1 MSERFLG
8 KLFGVSFYSPIRL
21 DSIVQLVGIF
31 PELVLTQTEK
41 GDKTIKEATDN
52 IIMEVF
58 SFSEKLQE
66 PDSSTFIE
74 LFEIELLKKE
84 EESSN
89 RYISD
94 PSEIKWNFY
103 IRFKISE
110 PLGSDQNILHF
121 LDKYTIEADA
131 SQTLKD
137 TKTLVLK
144 NSEFLSYKET
154 FITSKKVEQSLILAF
169 SELGIGI
176 TYPKNL
182 ASEAIFEKIRTVI
195 ENNFFT
201 ENTTTY
207 DTYYE
212 RPLIHFSDK
221 FGIVMFQED
230 SIPFDG
236 KASEEKEAADTN
248 KLHSFFRDNYNQL
261 NNICVTDYKFKKF
274 DVATSIFTTSIF
286 EDSLIN
292 KIILSMTVI
301 EVLSNKLKKSDE
313 EQKGI
318 DHLVNVVNENNDIDE
333 NTKKKLIQSL
343 DSARTESIGKSCK
356 TLVKNLLGRK
366 DAKLFYN
373 LYDYRSQLVHTGVLK
388 NDKEEMYKIYYD
400 SYNLSKR
407 LLAAYLKKLNSSTQ

>member
-8 KLFGVSFYSPIRL
+8 KLFGVSFYSPIKL

-31 PELVLTQTEK
+31 PELILKQTEK
-41 GDKTIKEATDN
+41 GDKTIKEATDD
-52 IIMEVF
+52 IIVEVF

-110 PLGSDQNILHF
+110 PLGSDQNTLHF

-131 SQTLKD
+131 NQTLKD

-154 FITSKKVEQSLILAF
+154 FIASKKVEQSLILAF

-176 TYPKNL
+176 SYPKNL
-182 ASEAIFEKIRTVI
+182 ASEAMFEKIRTII
-195 ENNFFT
+195 EDDFFT
-201 ENTTTY
+201 KHTTIY

-221 FGIVMFQED
+221 FGIVMFQEG

-236 KASEEKEAADTN
+236 KASEEKEPADTN
-248 KLHSFFRDNYNQL
+248 KLHSFFSDNYNQL
-261 NNICVTDYKFKKF
+261 NNTCITDYNFKKF
-274 DVATSIFTTSIF
+274 EVATSIFTTSIF

-301 EVLSNKLKKSDE
+301 EVLSNKVRKSDE

-318 DHLVNVVNENNDIDE
+318 DYLVNIVDEKNDIDE

-343 DSARTESIGKSCK
+343 DSARNESIGKSCK
-356 TLVKNLLGRK
+356 TLVKNLLGGK
-366 DAKLFYN
+366 DAKSFYN
-373 LYDYRSQLVHTGVLK
+373 LYEYRSQLVHAGVLK
-388 NDKEEMYKIYYD
+388 DDKEEMYKIYYD
-400 SYNLSKR
+400 AYSLSKR
-407 LLAAYLKKLNSSTQ
+407 LLAAYLKQLNSSTY